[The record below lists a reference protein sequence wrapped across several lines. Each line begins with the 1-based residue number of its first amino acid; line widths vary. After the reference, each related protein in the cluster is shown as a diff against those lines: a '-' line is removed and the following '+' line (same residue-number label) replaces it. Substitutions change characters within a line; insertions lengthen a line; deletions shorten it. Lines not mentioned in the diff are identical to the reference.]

1 MSLGQ
6 APEGACLFPLC
17 SFCWGHKLFRVKS
30 KQQLVRYAMNVQ
42 SQMHPFRRKAA
53 DTWAWIPERHSSL
66 RRGWT
71 AVLFNRCVCMCT
83 CVCVCVCACRWQGWS
98 RQGGSNNNSLISWEA
113 KALQLPHPSP
123 FSSRLVSNTFP
134 WDDKEN
140 LNYHKQAQGRRL
152 SDSEAGLTQGSL
164 VKLHLQ
170 IGKTCACWWS
180 ICLMSKDLER
190 LWKPFSISTLAR
202 WLWKSMG
209 LSEFCIHSTELG
221 ARLANSVA
229 ASHVWL

>member
-1 MSLGQ
+1 MQWTCRVKCIHSDAKLLTREHGFQ
-6 APEGACLFPLC
+6 KGIHHYVEGEPLC
-17 SFCWGHKLFRVKS
+17 SSTDV
-30 KQQLVRYAMNVQ
+30 
-42 SQMHPFRRKAA
+42 
-53 DTWAWIPERHSSL
+53 
-66 RRGWT
+66 
-71 AVLFNRCVCMCT
+71 CVCAHV

-190 LWKPFSISTLAR
+190 LWKPFSISTPAR